1 MNART
6 GSLMLA
12 AGTPAGV
19 ALSLYADV
27 PAAALVAWALAMEG
41 AVVLAKIEQSFILVR
56 NAAFVC
62 ALTELA
68 VLTDTFEDATTWVR
82 FAGIVV
88 LLTGAASAYRTAAG
102 DGFRADAAGRISTL
116 TYLTVIPLALVTAL
130 LEAGTGPGWTP
141 TVARALEVAT
151 MAATVWFAAFAVTAR
166 DGQAEIGRG
175 THARVVID
183 LARFNARLR
192 AGSAGKAG

>member
-6 GSLMLA
+6 GSLLLA
-12 AGTPAGV
+12 AGTLAGV

-27 PAAALVAWALAMEG
+27 PAAALVAWALAVVG
-41 AVVLAKIEQSFILVR
+41 AAALTRAEESFVVARNGAIL
-56 NAAFVC
+56 C
-62 ALTELA
+62 ALAELA
-68 VLTDTFEDATTWVR
+68 VLVGFVEDAATWIR

-88 LLTGAASAYRTAAG
+88 LLAGATSAYRTAAG

-130 LEAGTGPGWTP
+130 LEAGTGPGWTR

-166 DGQAEIGRG
+166 DAIAARESVAAESRG
-175 THARVVID
+175 
-183 LARFNARLR
+183 
-192 AGSAGKAG
+192 